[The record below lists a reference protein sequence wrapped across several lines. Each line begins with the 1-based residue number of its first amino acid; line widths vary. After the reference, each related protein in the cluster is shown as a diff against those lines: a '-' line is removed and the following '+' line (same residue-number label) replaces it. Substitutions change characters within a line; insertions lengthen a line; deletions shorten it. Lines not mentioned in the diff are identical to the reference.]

1 MKCPWAK
8 RHRSGKTVLVERDL
22 AEGRLVKPFAEVQG
36 CELAYYLVYRKQSR
50 QQPAV
55 LAFKAWLLEEI
66 GPLGWWLG

>member
-1 MKCPWAK
+1 
-8 RHRSGKTVLVERDL
+8 VLVQRDL

-66 GPLGWWLG
+66 GG